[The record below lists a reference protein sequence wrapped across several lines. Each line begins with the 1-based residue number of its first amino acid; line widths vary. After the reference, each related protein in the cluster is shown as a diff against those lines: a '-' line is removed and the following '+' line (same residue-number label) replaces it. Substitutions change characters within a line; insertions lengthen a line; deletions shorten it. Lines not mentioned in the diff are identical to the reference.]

1 MIKFLFI
8 IALLYALFYDLKLTR
23 HANQSTK
30 KIIRGMIY
38 GLILLIASLYLRTD
52 PLGLRSSIYIA
63 LIYGLSPLLTLVAVL
78 LLLRLILK
86 YRKELFQTIRE
97 LIKSKWNIFEIAV
110 LTGLLI
116 ATSVDTSLWSFMVTF
131 TVAGVLITRE
141 AFIVALSR
149 NRETR
154 A

>member
-8 IALLYALFYDLKLTR
+8 SALLCVLFYDLKLAR
-23 HANQSTK
+23 YAAQSTK
-30 KIIRGMIY
+30 KIIRGIIY
-38 GLILLIASLYLRTD
+38 SLILLIASLYLRTE
-52 PLGLRSSIYIA
+52 PLGPRSSTYMT
-63 LIYGLSPLLTLVAVL
+63 LIYGLSPFLSLVAVL

-86 YRKELFQTIRE
+86 HRKELFRTILE
-97 LIKSKWNIFEIAV
+97 LIKNKWNIFEIAV

-116 ATSVDTSLWSFMVTF
+116 ATAVDTSLWSFMVTF
-131 TVAGVLITRE
+131 AVSGVLITRE

-149 NRETR
+149 NKETR

>member
-8 IALLYALFYDLKLTR
+8 IALLYVLFFDLKLTR

-52 PLGLRSSIYIA
+52 SLGSRSSIYIA
-63 LIYGLSPLLTLVAVL
+63 LIYGLSPFLTIVAVL

-86 YRKELFQTIRE
+86 YRKELLQTIRE
-97 LIKSKWNIFEIAV
+97 LIKSKWNIVKIAV

-116 ATSVDTSLWSFMVTF
+116 ATAIDASLWSFI
-131 TVAGVLITRE
+131 VAFAVSGVLIIRE
-141 AFIVALSR
+141 AFIAALNR
-149 NRETR
+149 NKEAR